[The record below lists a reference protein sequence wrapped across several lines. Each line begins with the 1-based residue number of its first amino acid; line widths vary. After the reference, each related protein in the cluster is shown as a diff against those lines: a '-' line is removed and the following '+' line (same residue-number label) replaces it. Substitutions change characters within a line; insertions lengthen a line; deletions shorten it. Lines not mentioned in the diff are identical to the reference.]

1 MSAQAARPLG
11 DEFFDAMNL
20 NLLFTKDGK
29 LRCTNWKHSYFDNP
43 DEGIT
48 RDTPLPLFQ
57 IRQPEADAKGA
68 APLAARVVAVQ
79 NIPQNKLDNKIH
91 PDLVV
96 LTEVATISVIAS
108 RIQLQFLM
116 ELSSK
121 NLSEKPIIMVQTIAG
136 SQVKL
141 KRAPSADSDDDS
153 DDDLLEEL
161 EEADAPAVESDAS
174 AAAEPGTTSR
184 HSAATAAKQTP
195 TPKNYFLT
203 FFIFSRRAGCRSVQR
218 PDREAG

>member
-1 MSAQAARPLG
+1 MSAQSGTTAGG
-11 DEFFDAMNL
+11 DEFFDADE
-20 NLLFTKDGK
+20 FKPTVYQRWQVEVHK
-29 LRCTNWKHSYFDNP
+29 LEACSYFDNP

-121 NLSEKPIIMVQTIAG
+121 NLSEKPIIMVQTDTPAPK
-136 SQVKL
+136 SKL

-174 AAAEPGTTSR
+174 AAAEPGTT
-184 HSAATAAKQTP
+184 KQVRTP
-195 TPKNYFLT
+195 PPPPPRNKLQHRKI
-203 FFIFSRRAGCRSVQR
+203 IF
-218 PDREAG
+218 